1 MKFLMVMYVLF
12 AAQQSPLVEARRLYV
27 SSALEKDSLFKLTE
41 LVKTA
46 KPYDQPILSCYAGA
60 AQIIMAKYAPNPFS
74 KFACFRKGR
83 RLMEDAIAKDTA
95 CFEMRYLRLSI
106 QSNLPA
112 FLGFHDQIVA
122 DQYFL
127 KANINSQADCQLREM
142 ACTLLNTKST
152 KN

>member
-1 MKFLMVMYVLF
+1 
-12 AAQQSPLVEARRLYV
+12 
-27 SSALEKDSLFKLTE
+27 
-41 LVKTA
+41 
-46 KPYDQPILSCYAGA
+46 
-60 AQIIMAKYAPNPFS
+60 
-74 KFACFRKGR
+74 
-83 RLMEDAIAKDTA
+83 
-95 CFEMRYLRLSI
+95 LRLSI

-142 ACTLLNTKST
+142 AGTLLNTKST